1 MYSLSHAPLH
11 GVFLARARGRNLG
24 DSTLVGTN
32 TMHIYQYLFTSY
44 PVRYDDSSMIREVNN
59 IFYIYLVVNFQRQSL
74 KIANKR
80 NTKNRPW
87 SETLPVIQ

>member
-1 MYSLSHAPLH
+1 MYSLSHAPFH

-44 PVRYDDSSMIREVNN
+44 PVRYDDSSMIREV
-59 IFYIYLVVNFQRQSL
+59 IISSVS
-74 KIANKR
+74 
-80 NTKNRPW
+80 
-87 SETLPVIQ
+87 TLLLTSSVSH